1 MKRINDVSNIKP
13 HLILFVGGLSPPITG
28 ATVMSNT
35 FIRSKISDIA
45 EISAIDTVFIRKL
58 SEMGH
63 FTIRK
68 VTLAVKYLILLIYHS
83 ISNKYDLTIF
93 NPASRGWA
101 LIKDTIFVLI
111 ASKIFKQKV
120 VLWMHGNGIL
130 DYSTR
135 HHITKKMIDE
145 CMKASTAIVVPGH
158 NIVDRFKHWVKL
170 EKMHVIH
177 HGIRPSIDPGKKA
190 NGLIKKKKIN
200 VLYFSNMHPE
210 KGWRVLLNAALEI
223 LKVRKDIKFVFC
235 GQWWGEGEKSYAESM
250 VEKFK
255 VQDNVK
261 FLGATYDQLK
271 ARAFTEADIFVFPS
285 FHLQETFGL
294 VNIEAMEAGLPIIAT
309 AKGAVPEFVKDNI
322 NGYII
327 PERDSQA
334 IVERVLYLADRPE
347 LRKEMGLANIKRFR
361 EYFTDDAFADRW
373 ITLIRGI
380 I

>member
-1 MKRINDVSNIKP
+1 MKRVNDILNIKP
-13 HLILFVGGLSPPITG
+13 LLILFVGGLSPPITG

-35 FIRSKISDIA
+35 FIHSKISNIA
-45 EISAIDTVFIRKL
+45 EISVIDTVFIRKL

-68 VTLAVKYLILLIYHS
+68 VALAVKYLILLIYHL
-83 ISNKYDLTIF
+83 IKNKYDLTIF

-111 ASKIFKQKV
+111 AAKIFKQKV
-120 VLWMHGNGIL
+120 ILWMHGNGIL

-135 HHITKKMIDE
+135 PHITKKMIDE
-145 CMKASTAIVVPGH
+145 CMKASIAIVVPGH
-158 NIVDRFKHWVKL
+158 NIVDRFKQWVKD
-170 EKMHVIH
+170 EKIHVIH
-177 HGIRPSIDPGKKA
+177 HGIRPSIYLGKKT
-190 NGLIKKKKIN
+190 NGLKKRKKIN

-210 KGWRVLLNAALEI
+210 KGWRVLLDAALEI
-223 LKVRKDIKFVFC
+223 LKTRKDLNFVFC
-235 GQWWGEGEKSYAESM
+235 GQWWGEDEKLYAESM
-250 VEKFK
+250 VKRFR

-261 FLGATYDQLK
+261 FLGATYNEMK
-271 ARAFTEADIFVFPS
+271 ARAFAEADIFVFPS
-285 FHLQETFGL
+285 FHIQETFGL

-347 LRKEMGLANIKRFR
+347 LRKEMGLSNIKKFK

-373 ITLIRGI
+373 ITLIRDVI
-380 I
+380 